1 MPLDWHCLLLGACML
16 SGFVAVHFSDEHLT
30 ACLPAC
36 LPCSVHRCRGKTVVS
51 NATRWD
57 TFEKMLGEDKLPQS
71 GGWVETV

>member
-1 MPLDWHCLLLGACML
+1 M
-16 SGFVAVHFSDEHLT
+16 
-30 ACLPAC
+30 
-36 LPCSVHRCRGKTVVS
+36 CRGKTVVS